1 MRKFLKWGLVVGLF
15 ALVIAFWVNYPKLN
29 LITGFAAKN
38 VCSCV
43 FVANREIESIE
54 KTDNGFSPVKYATN
68 RVNFDQQS
76 ATATILGL
84 KPRTAVYSPNTGCTL
99 LPEGE
104 KEGGVELIP
113 NRRAEAQVEPYPYGE
128 GEPLSGEISG
138 VDMASLTQAVN
149 KAFEG
154 EVIGEEASRAVL
166 VLYKDQLVL
175 ERYTSG
181 FSAETRFQG
190 WSMTKSLMSG
200 VFGVLHKQG
209 RIDLEQD
216 HLFPEWEDDERRGIT
231 LNNLL
236 QMNSGLAWEE
246 DYTTI
251 SDVTR
256 MLFQSE
262 DMSRI
267 PMEKELV
274 GTPGETWL
282 YSSGVSNLL
291 SEYLRTRFQSHQ
303 EYLDFW
309 YEELVDKIGMHSMVL
324 ETDLSGNYAGSSYSW
339 ATARDWAKFGLLY
352 LHRGQWKGEEILE
365 ESWID
370 YTTTP
375 APDSEQKYGAHFWV
389 NSGGQFPDV
398 PRDMFSANGFQGQHV
413 FIIPSKDLVVVRF
426 GLTESPEFDINGL
439 LKGIV
444 AAVE

>member
-1 MRKFLKWGLVVGLF
+1 MRRFLKWALVFGVL
-15 ALVIAFWVNYPKLN
+15 ALVIAVWVNYPKLN

-43 FVANREIESIE
+43 FVADRDLESVE
-54 KTDNGFSPVKYATN
+54 KTDNGFSPVKYASN
-68 RVNFDQQS
+68 RVDLDQQK

-84 KPRTAVYSPNTGCTL
+84 KPRTAIYSPETGCTL

-104 KEGGVELIP
+104 KEGGSELFPKRLHID
-113 NRRAEAQVEPYPYGE
+113 NSQPYPFGDQ
-128 GEPLSGEISG
+128 EPGTGDFAG
-138 VDMASLTQAVN
+138 VDMDMLHEAVN
-149 KAFEG
+149 QAFEG
-154 EVIGEEASRAVL
+154 EISGEEASRAVL

-175 ERYTSG
+175 ERYAPG
-181 FSAETRFQG
+181 FSAETKFQG
-190 WSMTKSLMSG
+190 WSMTKSIMSG
-200 VFGVLHKQG
+200 VYGILHKQG
-209 RIDLEQD
+209 RIDLDED
-216 HLFPEWEDDERRGIT
+216 HLFPEWDEDSRREIT

-246 DYTTI
+246 DYSTI
-251 SDVTR
+251 SDVTN
-256 MLFQSE
+256 MLFLSE

-267 PMEKELV
+267 QKEKKLV
-274 GTPGETWL
+274 GIPGETWL

-291 SEYLRTRFQSHQ
+291 SGYMQTKFPSHQ

-309 YEELVDKIGMHSMVL
+309 YEELIDKIGMHSMVL

-352 LHRGQWKGEEILE
+352 LHRGQWQGEQILE

-370 YTTTP
+370 YTTSP
-375 APDSEQKYGAHFWV
+375 APDSEEGYGAQFWI
-389 NSGGQFPDV
+389 NSGGLFPDV

-426 GLTESPEFDINGL
+426 GLTESPEFDVNRL
-439 LKGIV
+439 LSGIISSI
-444 AAVE
+444 E